1 MKIDESLIK
10 ILAAA
15 ETEGNILKLTT
26 QLDRITYQKIN
37 KVLTAVGGKWNS
49 SKKAHVFK
57 EPVEEIIQNIILTG
71 GYTNEKQE
79 FQFFPTPKTLAKK
92 LVEMSGVCKSDI
104 CLEPSAGQG
113 NIAEF
118 LPNVDVI
125 ELNPNNRKILEE
137 KGFNIIHDDFM
148 TFTPKKEYDVIV
160 MNPPFCKQQDVDHIT
175 KAVSIAKKAVVAV
188 SSAGV
193 MFRKDKK
200 TTKFRELVASLGG
213 TIEEL
218 PESSFKESGTAVNT
232 CVIRIHK

>member
-15 ETEGNILKLTT
+15 ETDGNILKLTT

-37 KVLTAVGGKWNS
+37 KVLIAVGGKWNS

-57 EPVEEIIQNIILTG
+57 EPVEEIIQNIIHTG
-71 GYTNEKQE
+71 EYTSEKKE
-79 FQFFPTPKTLAKK
+79 FQFFPTPKALAKK
-92 LVEMSGVCKSDI
+92 LVEMSGACKSDI

-160 MNPPFCKQQDVDHIT
+160 MNPPFCKQQDIDHIT
-175 KAVSIAKKAVVAV
+175 KAVGIAKKAVVAV

-193 MFRKDKK
+193 MFRTDKK
-200 TTKFRELVASLGG
+200 TTKFRELVVNLGG

-232 CVIRIHK
+232 CVICIHK